1 MVGHTNLT
9 KTWASVRTNPKWRVY
24 DLRAA
29 CASLRVNSG
38 RAPAIVAAEMGH
50 SIEVLFERYLGSTAN
65 DASGGLDKIE
75 EALGSGL

>member
-1 MVGHTNLT
+1 
-9 KTWASVRTNPKWRVY
+9 
-24 DLRAA
+24 
-29 CASLRVNSG
+29 VNSG

-75 EALGSGL
+75 EKLRNG